1 MNIQE
6 QSEVIANQRQCH
18 NAKPPINHDIKH
30 AEEAEINNHVAEY
43 LKAGGKIDIV
53 PSIGSTAKPMTCK
66 QRNDS
71 TFVSGVMV

>member
-6 QSEVIANQRQCH
+6 QSEAIANQRQCS
-18 NAKPPINHDIKH
+18 NAKPPINHDIKY
-30 AEEAEINNHVAEY
+30 AQEAEISDHVAEY

-53 PSIGSTAKPMTCK
+53 PSIGNTAKPMTYK